1 MGQDNQK
8 TILKIVKEPHDKDH
22 IFACLNRAAADAAL
36 KNIGPSAFAM
46 WYYFAANNEERPRW
60 ELSFQHVSKTIGPS
74 RGVYD
79 RAIHTLI
86 EKGYLVAQV
95 NPENEVANE
104 WIFYEV
110 PQRAR
115 ADTFNE
121 NKDTSNENKDTF
133 NENNNSLSLKYNKS
147 LRERKK
153 DFNENKKTNNTYNTL
168 QNKDITLYSGDGAP
182 PQMDY
187 SRISVSKEARL
198 LGF

>member
-1 MGQDNQK
+1 M
-8 TILKIVKEPHDKDH
+8 
-22 IFACLNRAAADAAL
+22 
-36 KNIGPSAFAM
+36 
-46 WYYFAANNEERPRW
+46 
-60 ELSFQHVSKTIGPS
+60 
-74 RGVYD
+74 YD

-168 QNKDITLYSGDGAP
+168 
-182 PQMDY
+182 
-187 SRISVSKEARL
+187 
-198 LGF
+198 

>member
-1 MGQDNQK
+1 M
-8 TILKIVKEPHDKDH
+8 
-22 IFACLNRAAADAAL
+22 
-36 KNIGPSAFAM
+36 
-46 WYYFAANNEERPRW
+46 
-60 ELSFQHVSKTIGPS
+60 
-74 RGVYD
+74 YD

-121 NKDTSNENKDTF
+121 NKDTF

-168 QNKDITLYSGDGAP
+168 
-182 PQMDY
+182 
-187 SRISVSKEARL
+187 
-198 LGF
+198 